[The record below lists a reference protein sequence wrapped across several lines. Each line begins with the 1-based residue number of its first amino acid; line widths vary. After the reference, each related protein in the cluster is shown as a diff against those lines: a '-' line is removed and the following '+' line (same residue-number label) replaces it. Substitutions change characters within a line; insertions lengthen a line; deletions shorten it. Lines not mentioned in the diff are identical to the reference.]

1 MLNSFNALRPV
12 RVLRPNGFTIV
23 ELVVVVAV
31 LAILAGL
38 GAGNY
43 RNVTAKTR
51 VGGAASDLRLAI
63 ELTRSEA
70 LKRGRRVSLL
80 PVGGDWAAGWI
91 VVVDANGNRQADV
104 DEPLLLQRAR
114 LNPAT
119 RVSVNTT
126 PGYLAFGASGT
137 PQQYSGAF
145 LAATLEFCD
154 TGNAGGVVLART
166 GRPRMTSGSC

>member
-1 MLNSFNALRPV
+1 MFDTSNALHRV
-12 RVLRPNGFTIV
+12 RDFQANGFTLV
-23 ELVVVVAV
+23 ELMVVVAV

-51 VGGAASDLRLAI
+51 VGGAATDLRLAI

-70 LKRGRRVSLL
+70 LKRGQRVSLL
-80 PVGGDWAAGWI
+80 PVGGDWAAGWM
-91 VVVDANGNRQADV
+91 VVVDANGNRQADA
-104 DEPLLLQRAR
+104 DEPLLLRHAR
-114 LNPAT
+114 LNAST

-145 LAATLEFCD
+145 LAATLELCD
-154 TGNAGGVVLART
+154 TGNARGIVLART
-166 GRPRMTSGSC
+166 GRPRMTSGTC

>member
-1 MLNSFNALRPV
+1 MFDSVNAMRRLRAP
-12 RVLRPNGFTIV
+12 RIDGFTLV
-23 ELVVVVAV
+23 ELMVVVAV
-31 LAILAGL
+31 LTVLAGL

-51 VGGAASDLRLAI
+51 VGGAATDLRLAI

-70 LKRGRRVSLL
+70 LKRGQRVSLL
-80 PVGGDWAAGWI
+80 PVGGDWAAGWQ
-91 VVVDANGNRQADV
+91 VVVDTNGNRRADV
-104 DEPLLLQRAR
+104 GEPLLLQSAR

-154 TGNAGGVVLART
+154 SGNAGGVVLART
-166 GRPRMTSGSC
+166 GRPRMTAGSC